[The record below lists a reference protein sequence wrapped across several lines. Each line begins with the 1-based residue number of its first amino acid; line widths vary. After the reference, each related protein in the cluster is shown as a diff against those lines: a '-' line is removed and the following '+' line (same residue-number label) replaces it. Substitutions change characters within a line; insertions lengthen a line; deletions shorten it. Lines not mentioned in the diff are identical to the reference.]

1 MAKLTAAVEWAALH
15 EATGTGD
22 AAYWWEA
29 GQMVP
34 LAGEGAPEIGEYAI
48 AEFAAALG
56 VSTQAGRRLIGH
68 GLEIAWRLPKLWA
81 QLQAGRVPAWRA
93 TRVAEATMTLTKEAA
108 GFVDR
113 HVAAVAGRVSLTQLE
128 HLVLGGQ
135 APGGGPGA
143 GGPGEPVPR
152 TSPTPGT

>member
-22 AAYWWEA
+22 SAYWWEA
-29 GQMVP
+29 GRMIP
-34 LAGEGAPEIGEYAI
+34 LAGAGAPEIAEYAV
-48 AEFAAALG
+48 AEFATALG
-56 VSTQAGRRLIGH
+56 VSTAVGASVDRARAGDRLAAA
-68 GLEIAWRLPKLWA
+68 EAVEA

-93 TRVAEATMTLTKEAA
+93 TRVADATVTLSKAAA

-113 HVAAVAGRVSLTQLE
+113 QVAAVAGRVSLPSWTTWSWK
-128 HLVLGGQ
+128 
-135 APGGGPGA
+135 PGSGSRAWSGRTPRTLT
-143 GGPGEPVPR
+143 R